1 MKFFLPSYFA
11 GLVSV
16 GLGVG
21 LLSPSAAHAG
31 ETCNYINRNL
41 LMAQAFQNERNV
53 WVSEGWWVIEPG
65 DCVVYADNA
74 VTYFKIEEGVT
85 PPRPDLEPLTKMK
98 LCVVNDRFT
107 VVQADN
113 GQACGDAQGTMVTFL
128 NPGATLE
135 LIKQP

>member
-1 MKFFLPSYFA
+1 MKFFLPSCFV
-11 GLVSV
+11 GLMSV

-21 LLSPSAAHAG
+21 LLSPSAANAG

-85 PPRPDLEPLTKMK
+85 PPRPDLEPLTKMN

-113 GQACGDAQGTMVTFL
+113 GQACGDAHGTMVTFL